1 MMCWASLASSRAVI
15 LWSGSCRPVELVKFD
30 CVSPSSFARLF
41 IMSAKA
47 SSLPAMPSASAM
59 QASLP
64 DWIITPCNRS
74 RTLTRLFS
82 AANIAEP
89 PDGAPP
95 LRQAFSLMVI
105 SSSYLS
111 LPSAIACRTTSVVIS
126 LDMLAGGLALS
137 ALRSNSTVPLSASIR
152 IA

>member
-1 MMCWASLASSRAVI
+1 M
-15 LWSGSCRPVELVKFD
+15 PVELVKCD
-30 CVSPSSFARLF
+30 WVSPISRARRFISSEN
-41 IMSAKA
+41 A
-47 SSLPAMPSASAM
+47 SSLPAIPSASAM

-64 DWIITPCNRS
+64 DWIITPCS
-74 RTLTRLFS
+74 RLSTLTRLLS

-105 SSSYLS
+105 SSSILS
-111 LPSAIACRTTSVVIS
+111 LPCAIVCSTSSTVIS
-126 LDMLAGGLALS
+126 LDMLAGGLSLS
-137 ALRSNSTVPLSASIR
+137 AFFSNRTVPLSASIR